1 VKLGDGDLKTFL
13 TESATMDAEARG
25 ELLLKADGIANIH
38 KELALTGQSEAPEAN
53 VPVNFHFVA
62 FVHRDGGLYELGK
75 FYFAKNVRIFLLC
88 ILSSDGRRSFPINH
102 GETTPENLLEVGQ
115 WDKIE

>member
-1 VKLGDGDLKTFL
+1 LKLGDGDLKNFI

-62 FVHRDGGLYELGK
+62 FVHRDGGLYELGN
-75 FYFAKNVRIFLLC
+75 FFAIIFC
-88 ILSSDGRRSFPINH
+88 YMFD
-102 GETTPENLLEVGQ
+102 TM
-115 WDKIE
+115 

>member
-1 VKLGDGDLKTFL
+1 VKLGDGDLKNFL

-62 FVHRDGGLYELGK
+62 FVHRDGGLYELGN
-75 FYFAKNVRIFLLC
+75 FSFAKNDCHFL
-88 ILSSDGRRSFPINH
+88 IMYFIRRW
-102 GETTPENLLEVGQ
+102 T
-115 WDKIE
+115 